1 MALHWKTNHS
11 DLNILRSELLL
22 WIDCKKNVCIS
33 FIKSGFFYYLCC
45 LNLFSSQKS
54 CPFQVFDGCKRKIWR
69 HIFLLYPKLKL
80 DLIMPRCFYVL
91 IWSPYS
97 PRRRLLSV
105 STIASNTIVI
115 LTINHYCR
123 KWLMTNDDTEMIWP
137 MTIAIAKWSPSNHDL
152 MLIFPSNIK

>member
-1 MALHWKTNHS
+1 MKTHFSFIFAFINRMNLALQWNTNPS
-11 DLNILRSELLL
+11 DLNFLRSELLL
-22 WIDCKKNVCIS
+22 WIECKKNVCIS

-54 CPFQVFDGCKRKIWR
+54 CPFQVFDWCKRKIWR

-105 STIASNTIVI
+105 STIINMSRAWNKFFLPMSAPTQALAVLRSYDNQNLQLVI
-115 LTINHYCR
+115 
-123 KWLMTNDDTEMIWP
+123 
-137 MTIAIAKWSPSNHDL
+137 
-152 MLIFPSNIK
+152 F